1 MIQLTDWYFSKH
13 NLKGTNKKCYIAHGF
28 VSGHPEIE
36 DGTHIDTSIIEQ
48 IKLDKINN
56 RLLMYT
62 HSKNEY
68 ELLFADIY
76 LEEFKKIQGYLH
88 KFDIPALS
96 LSECKKLQE
105 KSKIEKIAK
114 ADSILKN
121 NELYLKMVGVFVRKA
136 FFKNNEGKV
145 REIPVKPHIGM
156 FQDSYLIT
164 DWEKHEVD
172 FRYFDDIRSIR
183 PYHWS
188 DGLEAIQIENAGST
202 DLLFFSDDNLLCKAG
217 EITLIESTQFGRE
230 GLFSPDVVNGKCIC
244 SEDIEKLLKNK
255 Q

>member
-1 MIQLTDWYFSKH
+1 MIQLIEWYFSKH
-13 NLKGTNKKCYIAHGF
+13 KLKGTSEMYYIAHGF

-36 DGTHIDTSIIEQ
+36 DGIHIDTSMIEK
-48 IKLDKINN
+48 IEMDKINN

-88 KFDIPALS
+88 QFNIPALS

-105 KSKIEKIAK
+105 ECKAELIAK
-114 ADSILKN
+114 AGRILKN
-121 NELYLKMVGVFVRKA
+121 NELYLKIIGVFVRKA
-136 FFKNNEGKV
+136 FFKNSDGKV
-145 REIPVKPHIGM
+145 REISVRPHIGM
-156 FQDSYLIT
+156 FQDSYSVT

-202 DLLFFSDDNLLCKAG
+202 DILFFSGDNLLCKA
-217 EITLIESTQFGRE
+217 EEVTLIENTQFRGE
-230 GLFSPDVVNGKCIC
+230 GLFSPDMVNGKCIFFDG
-244 SEDIEKLLKNK
+244 EEAGK
-255 Q
+255 

>member
-1 MIQLTDWYFSKH
+1 MIQLTEWYFSKH
-13 NLKGTNKKCYIAHGF
+13 KLKGTSEMCYIAHGF
-28 VSGHPEIE
+28 VSGHSELK
-36 DGTHIDTSIIEQ
+36 DGTHIDTSMIEK
-48 IKLDKINN
+48 IEMDKINN

-88 KFDIPALS
+88 QFNIPASS

-105 KSKIEKIAK
+105 ECKAELIAK
-114 ADSILKN
+114 ADRILKN
-121 NELYLKMVGVFVRKA
+121 NELYLMIIGVFVRKA
-136 FFKNNEGKV
+136 FFKNSDGKV
-145 REIPVKPHIGM
+145 REIPVRPHIGM
-156 FQDSYLIT
+156 FQNSYLVT

-172 FRYFDDIRSIR
+172 FRYFDGIRSIR

-188 DGLEAIQIENAGST
+188 DGLEAIQIENAGNT
-202 DLLFFSDDNLLCKAG
+202 DILFFSGDNLLCKAG
-217 EITLIESTQFGRE
+217 EVTLIENTQFRGE

-244 SEDIEKLLKNK
+244 SDEIEKLLKNK
-255 Q
+255 